1 MHLRISVQNFI
12 IGENGIMINDQF
24 LKSGLY
30 MTPRRSATHSLV
42 RLLGHWQETNSRTP
56 LWRQLA
62 QALRLLILDGRLPLE
77 SRLPGERE
85 FATVLGVSRTT
96 IASALAQ
103 LREEG
108 YLQSRHGSGSWV
120 MLPEGRREIPT
131 RMSAPQA
138 LDLSTAA
145 LSAGAEIHQAY
156 SHALTML
163 PEYLH
168 HTGYDQHGLM
178 VLREAIAHR
187 YCTRGLPTTADE
199 IMLVNGALSGL
210 ALVLRAMT
218 GPGDRVVVE
227 NPTYPLA
234 IAAIQGASCRPV
246 GLSLPAQGWDTDGLA
261 ATIAQTAPRLAW
273 LMPDFH
279 NPTGRCMDHAT
290 RQIVADLFARTRT
303 TLVVDE
309 TMVDLWY
316 NAPPPPPLAA
326 FNADAPVITIGSAG
340 KSFWGGLR
348 LGWVRASARTLASL
362 IQARDTLDLGS
373 PLLEQ
378 LAALWLLE
386 NSDNL
391 LPARRAMLAQRRDM
405 CAALMQDY
413 FPAWRFT
420 QPEGGLSFWVELPE
434 MLATQFAARAESVGI
449 HLGTGTRFGL
459 AGAFERNLRLPF
471 TLPDETLRNAFELL
485 QPLWQTL
492 SGQQNT
498 HRLRKII

>member
-1 MHLRISVQNFI
+1 
-12 IGENGIMINDQF
+12 
-24 LKSGLY
+24 
-30 MTPRRSATHSLV
+30 MTPRRSATHSLI
-42 RLLGHWQETNSRTP
+42 RLLGHWQEAKSRTP

-62 QALRLLILDGRLPLE
+62 QALRLLILDGRLALE

-85 FATVLGVSRTT
+85 FAAALGVSRTT
-96 IASALAQ
+96 IASALGQ

-120 MLPEGRREIPT
+120 ILPEGRRESPAGVA
-131 RMSAPQA
+131 APEA

-156 SHALTML
+156 RHALTML
-163 PEYLH
+163 PGYLN
-168 HTGYDQHGLM
+168 HTGYDQHGLKA
-178 VLREAIAHR
+178 LREAIARR
-187 YCTRGLPTTADE
+187 YCMRGLPTKADE

-210 ALVLRAMT
+210 ALVLRAMA

-246 GLSLPAQGWDTDGLA
+246 GLTLPEEGWDTHGLA
-261 ATIAQTAPRLAW
+261 AIIAQTAPRLAW

-279 NPTGRCMDHAT
+279 NPTGRCMDSAT
-290 RQIVADLFARTRT
+290 RQIVADLAARTRT

-348 LGWVRASARTLASL
+348 LGWIRASRRTLASL

-378 LAALWLLE
+378 LATLWLLE
-386 NSDNL
+386 NADTL
-391 LPARRAMLAQRRDM
+391 LPARREMLSQRRDM
-405 CAALMQDY
+405 CASLMQSY
-413 FPAWRFT
+413 FPAWRFQ
-420 QPEGGLSFWVELPE
+420 QPEGGLSFWVELPD
-434 MLATQFAARAESVGI
+434 MLATQFASRAEGVGI

-471 TLPDETLRNAFELL
+471 TLTDETLRHAFEIL
-485 QPLWQTL
+485 QPLWL
-492 SGQQNT
+492 SLAGQQT
-498 HRLRKII
+498 FSRHRKII